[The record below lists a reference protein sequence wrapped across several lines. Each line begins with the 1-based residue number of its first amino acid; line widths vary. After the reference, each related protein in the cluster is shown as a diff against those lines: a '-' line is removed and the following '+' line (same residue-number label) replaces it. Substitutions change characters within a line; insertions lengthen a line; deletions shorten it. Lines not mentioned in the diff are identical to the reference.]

1 MGIFI
6 RILSVFVVIFAL
18 APIAFAQDDDA
29 DSFDGTVG
37 FEAPSALEPATE
49 FEFGFVVHNS
59 SSSVDDDL
67 NWICAVDLFL
77 PSPNYIL
84 PLDGISDPDSL
95 HGGGWAHDI
104 DFDDDNRI
112 MIMWMHAGLRAST
125 ASGCDIREGE
135 SLEFAF
141 KAVTDENAT
150 DGFDWRLFAAGGA
163 SRMGTSYIGSGDDD
177 DDDVNDD
184 VDDDTALN
192 DDTDDDDEW
201 PTADDDSSVSGDESD
216 DSSGAS
222 CGC

>member
-18 APIAFAQDDDA
+18 APTAFAQDDDA
-29 DSFDGTVG
+29 DSFDGAVG
-37 FEAPSALEPATE
+37 FEAPFALEPATE
-49 FEFGFVVHNS
+49 FEFGFVVENT
-59 SSSVDDDL
+59 SSSVNDDL
-67 NWICAVDLFL
+67 NWICAVDMFL

-84 PLDGISDPDSL
+84 PLDGVSDPDSL

-104 DFDDDNRI
+104 DFDSNNRI
-112 MIMWMHAGLRAST
+112 MIMWMHAGLQAST

-135 SLEFAF
+135 SIEFAF

-163 SRMGTSYIGSGDDD
+163 SRMGTSYIGGGDD

-184 VDDDTALN
+184 ADDDAASN
-192 DDTDDDDEW
+192 DDADDDEW
-201 PTADDDSSVSGDESD
+201 PSVDDDSDSGDESD